1 MKRFSTFLM
10 MLAIGLALPLSAAAQ
25 DYKIGF
31 VNLDRIMRDS
41 TPAKAAQTRL
51 ESEFSKRE
59 KEIDELAQQVK
70 NASDKLVKDSA
81 GNSLS
86 ETDKARRQREL
97 LDQDR
102 ELQRKRREFQE
113 DFSQRKNEEVSNLL
127 ERANRVV
134 KQIFEQE
141 RYDLI
146 LQDPVFASPRLDITD
161 KVIKALNNG
170 SK

>member
-1 MKRFSTFLM
+1 MKRFSRYLTVLVV
-10 MLAIGLALPLSAAAQ
+10 GCAAHMAVCAQ
-25 DYKIGF
+25 EYKIGY

-41 TPAKAAQTRL
+41 APAKVAQTRL
-51 ESEFSKRE
+51 EGEFSRRE
-59 KEIDELAQQVK
+59 KEMDDLAQRVK
-70 NASDKLVKDSA
+70 TASDKLSKEGPA
-81 GNSLS
+81 LTES
-86 ETDKARRQREL
+86 EKARRQREL

-113 DFSQRKNEEVSNLL
+113 DFSQRKNEEINNLL

-141 RYDLI
+141 HYDLI
-146 LQDPVFASPRLDITD
+146 LQDPVFAGPRLDITD

>member
-1 MKRFSTFLM
+1 MKRFSSFLM
-10 MLAIGLALPLSAAAQ
+10 ALAIGLVSPLPAWAQ

-70 NASDKLVKDSA
+70 TASDKLVKDSA
-81 GNSLS
+81 GSSLS
-86 ETDKARRQREL
+86 EADKARRQRDL